1 MSGEVP
7 QVDAEE
13 RRFLF
18 DLWPEAATIEYCLPD
33 AQEFAACSL
42 KTAPGGFEP
51 TGLPGRPRA
60 GPAVTPT
67 GCPTL
72 PINRHQRHF
81 AVDYQTQAQRC
92 HSPPRMTQLSHDG
105 PVHEIPPGRPGV
117 DGLEL

>member
-60 GPAVTPT
+60 GRRLLRPGADLTYQPPPAAFRGGLPDP
-67 GCPTL
+67 GPTL
-72 PINRHQRHF
+72 PL
-81 AVDYQTQAQRC
+81 A
-92 HSPPRMTQLSHDG
+92 PRMTQLSHDG